1 MHDGDRLLMEPGYQW
16 ESKDM
21 VIAWVDGEVTCKR
34 LQMNHSPT
42 LLVPDNR
49 NYKVIQVSDEQPS
62 S

>member
-1 MHDGDRLLMEPGYQW
+1 MHDGDRLLMEPEYQW

-21 VIAWVDGEVTCKR
+21 VIAWVDREVTCKR
-34 LQMNHSPT
+34 LQMNHSPA